1 MYIVTGATGFIGS
14 AMVWELNQHGIY
26 DIICVDTV
34 GTNERPHLNTLKYSQ
49 FLFAN
54 EIWDFL
60 QRPSSIEKTKWII
73 HMGACSSTT
82 EMDTQYLY
90 ENNTLYTQKLYE
102 WCNQHGKDLIYASSA
117 ATYGAGELGFSD
129 ETDAELLKPL
139 NPYGVSKVVF
149 DRWLLK
155 EPKSKINWYGLK
167 FFNVFGPNEYHK
179 GSMASLAYK
188 AYHQIGKTAELGL
201 FKSYNPKYEDG
212 RQLRDFVYIKD
223 VTRWMWELTQ
233 MLPNSGIYNMGY
245 GEARSWLDL
254 ANAVFSAMELPTKI
268 KWLEMPDNIRNQY
281 QYYTKA
287 EMGRWNQ
294 IGMSKPQ
301 WSLEAGVADYV
312 QNYLK
317 NGDKYL
323 KS

>member
-14 AMVWELNQHGIY
+14 AMVWELNQHGIN

-34 GTNERPHLNTLKYSQ
+34 GTNERPHLNTLKYSK

-60 QRPSSIEKTKWII
+60 QLPSTIEKTKWII

-82 EMDTQYLY
+82 EMDTKYLY
-90 ENNTLYTQKLYE
+90 ENNTLYTQRLYE
-102 WCNQHGKDLIYASSA
+102 WCNQNGKDLIYASSA

-129 ETDAELLKPL
+129 ETDPELLTPL
-139 NPYGVSKVVF
+139 NPYGVSKVAF
-149 DRWLLK
+149 DRWILK
-155 EPKSKINWYGLK
+155 EPKSKVHWYGLK
-167 FFNVFGPNEYHK
+167 FFNVYGPNEYHK
-179 GSMASLAYK
+179 GPMASLAYK

-233 MLPNSGIYNMGY
+233 KLPPNGVYNMGF

-254 ANAVFSAMELPTKI
+254 ANAVFKGMDRPLKI
-268 KWLEMPDNIRNQY
+268 KWLEMPDNIKNQY

-287 EMGRWNQ
+287 EMGRWGQ

-301 WSLEAGVADYV
+301 WSLEAGVTDYV

-317 NGDKYL
+317 NGDQYL